1 MELKDLDL
9 NLLVVFEQLL
19 AKRSVS
25 RAADNLGLTQPA
37 VSNALGRLRRLLGDE
52 LFERT
57 SSGMAPTPLAERL
70 AEPVAHALGLI
81 HAAVNE
87 RTAFDPRTTKQ
98 RFTIGMTDIGEI
110 DLLPALMKALGSA
123 APSVTLATVRHTAI
137 DLRHEMEAGRVDV
150 AFGLLPQLQAGF
162 FQRRLFTQRYVCL
175 MRRGHR
181 LDAARLS
188 LADFSAAEHVVV
200 ESIGT
205 GHGKVDEL
213 LVRAGVARQVRLTVP
228 HFVAI
233 GHILQDSDLIATVP
247 ERLAQKLAEP
257 FGLSWVRHP
266 AKLPPIAI
274 NLFWHARCHKDPANE
289 WLRALLVR
297 IYAR

>member
-1 MELKDLDL
+1 MERKDLDL
-9 NLLVVFEQLL
+9 NPLVVFEQLL
-19 AKRSVS
+19 A
-25 RAADNLGLTQPA
+25 
-37 VSNALGRLRRLLGDE
+37 E
-52 LFERT
+52 H
-57 SSGMAPTPLAERL
+57 L

-81 HAAVNE
+81 HATVNQ
-87 RTAFDPRTTKQ
+87 RTAFDPRTAQQ

-110 DLLPALMKALGSA
+110 DLLPALMKELAAA
-123 APSVTLATVRHTAI
+123 APGVTLATVRHPAI
-137 DLRHEMEAGRVDV
+137 DLRHVMEAGCVDV

-181 LDAARLS
+181 LHGPRLS
-188 LADFSAAEHVVV
+188 LTDFSAAEHVVV
-200 ESIGT
+200 ESVGT

-213 LVRAGVARQVRLTVP
+213 LVRAGVARHVRLTVP

-247 ERLAQKLAEP
+247 ERLTQKLAEP
-257 FGLSWVRHP
+257 FGLCWLRHP
-266 AKLPPIAI
+266 TRLPPIAI
-274 NLFWHARCHKDPANE
+274 NLFWLARCHKDSASE

-297 IYAR
+297 IYAG